1 MAIMAVAMMS
11 AAGCGND
18 SGGAGPNP
26 QPAFYLTAATARDLN
41 RQAYDAGAVFA
52 RGQGPGQSVL
62 VLDFG
67 AARLRRGEY
76 GSALRSGT
84 FFDNEQ
90 IRAALQEASR
100 GYADYYER
108 GSVTIVYANSNAL
121 LSRPGPG
128 YTPFDPRIAREAG
141 EQQAKTVAGLRLPAH
156 QSASTGGDI
165 EPGYDLVGSPEVSI
179 ALVAGANSGTR
190 ERYFNVGT
198 APCAGQKCV
207 NGWTPED
214 ICEVASGHG
223 RAVLPEIYFED
234 ITDQP
239 AQWAAIQRA
248 CKIDLFAG
256 VSSSPAGSFSP
267 QGSWETLRE
276 ETPARVRPVIVVWPG
291 AIAVAPGPP
300 GHRMSATIPA
310 ELDPR
315 PQTLVSS
322 DLVTTVSNGWR
333 AGSHER
339 FTEVDAGALA
349 ADRSTGALAI
359 FRHDY
364 RTARQD
370 VNVVRVKRAGPL
382 RITGAPSGTGV
393 EASAQ
398 RDGRIAFVGAR
409 GIRGTLRLS
418 DDSVALQRD

>member
-11 AAGCGND
+11 VAGCGDD
-18 SGGAGPNP
+18 SDGGGPNP
-26 QPAFYLTAATARDLN
+26 QPAFYLTAANAKDLN

-52 RGQGPGQSVL
+52 RSQGPGGSLL

-67 AARLRRGEY
+67 AARLRKGNY

-84 FFDNEQ
+84 FFDNER

-100 GYADYYER
+100 GYADYYEH

-128 YTPFDPRIAREAG
+128 YTRFDPAIAREAG
-141 EQQAKTVAGLRLPAH
+141 EEQARTVAALRLPAH
-156 QSASTGGDI
+156 QSASTGGDV

-179 ALVAGANSGTR
+179 ALVAGANSGTH
-190 ERYFNVGT
+190 ERYFDFGT
-198 APCAGQKCV
+198 APCARRKCV

-214 ICEVASGHG
+214 ICEVASGPG

-234 ITDQP
+234 VTDQP
-239 AQWAAIQRA
+239 AQWAAIQKA

-267 QGSWETLRE
+267 QGSWEKLRT
-276 ETPARVRPVIVVWPG
+276 ETPAGVRPIIVVWPG
-291 AIAVAPGPP
+291 ALAVGGGGS

-310 ELDPR
+310 QIDPQ
-315 PQTLVSS
+315 PQTFISSDAVSS
-322 DLVTTVSNGWR
+322 VTNGWR

-349 ADRSTGALAI
+349 TDRSTGALVI

-364 RTARQD
+364 PTARQD
-370 VNVVRVKRAGPL
+370 VKVVRVKNAGPL
-382 RITGAPSGTGV
+382 RITKAPTGAGV

-398 RDGRIAFVGAR
+398 EDGQIGFAGAH
-409 GIRGTLRLS
+409 GVQGMLHLS
-418 DDSVALQRD
+418 DDSVTLSGG